1 MNSKTILYTVG
12 ALLLSSL
19 VFFVGYEKSYDPK
32 EIYKVYLDGKVIGF
46 IESKEELESYI
57 DKEEATIKKKY
68 GVDKVY
74 IPNNLDITKEITY
87 TGKIKSAKSIY
98 EEIKKK
104 AAFTIEGYKITIKGV
119 EEITETGPV
128 MTDEVVVNVLDKE
141 IFVESVNNTITAFV
155 EQESYEAFL
164 SNKQEEIKDTGTLI
178 EDVYIQNDIIIKETR
193 ISTKEQIFMTSE
205 DLSKYLLFG
214 TLKEQQ
220 KYTVKAGD
228 TIESVA
234 FNNKLSVGEFL
245 IANEQFTGADNLLY
259 PGQKVTLG
267 IIKPAFNVV
276 EEDHVVTIEEDR
288 YEIIYEDDNNLAIG
302 TEIIKQKGEN
312 GTLRVTR
319 KIKKSNGIITGAVPY
334 SEEVIKPSVAQVVVR
349 GQKYISGVAN
359 NKKWYW
365 PTARPYIITSPYG
378 WRWGKMHEGLDISGT
393 GRGSPIYSINN
404 GVVVK
409 ASWTNTNGWYVY
421 VNHNNGYYSVYGH
434 MDYLNVKEGQIVEG
448 GHVLGGMGDTG
459 YSTGVHL
466 HISISYGYPYRGGS
480 YFINPMRLLG

>member
-1 MNSKTILYTVG
+1 VVLVNSKTILYTVG

-214 TLKEQQ
+214 L
-220 KYTVKAGD
+220 
-228 TIESVA
+228 
-234 FNNKLSVGEFL
+234 
-245 IANEQFTGADNLLY
+245 
-259 PGQKVTLG
+259 
-267 IIKPAFNVV
+267 
-276 EEDHVVTIEEDR
+276 
-288 YEIIYEDDNNLAIG
+288 
-302 TEIIKQKGEN
+302 
-312 GTLRVTR
+312 
-319 KIKKSNGIITGAVPY
+319 
-334 SEEVIKPSVAQVVVR
+334 
-349 GQKYISGVAN
+349 
-359 NKKWYW
+359 
-365 PTARPYIITSPYG
+365 
-378 WRWGKMHEGLDISGT
+378 
-393 GRGSPIYSINN
+393 
-404 GVVVK
+404 
-409 ASWTNTNGWYVY
+409 
-421 VNHNNGYYSVYGH
+421 
-434 MDYLNVKEGQIVEG
+434 
-448 GHVLGGMGDTG
+448 
-459 YSTGVHL
+459 
-466 HISISYGYPYRGGS
+466 
-480 YFINPMRLLG
+480 